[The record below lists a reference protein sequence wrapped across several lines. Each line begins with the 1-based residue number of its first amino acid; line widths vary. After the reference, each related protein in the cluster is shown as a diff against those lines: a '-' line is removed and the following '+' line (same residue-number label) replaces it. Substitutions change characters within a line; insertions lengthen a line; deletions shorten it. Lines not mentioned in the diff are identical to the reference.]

1 MAAKDMWGD
10 FQLEAIR
17 TPVQIL
23 REQAAAL
30 GPKTRNLVIA
40 EVNTSASSPR
50 FDFEEKLFTHQLK
63 LVVPSLDDYRFSLL
77 SLSHDIELYPVSFEY
92 LANGVKMDVA
102 SEEELNEVLQ
112 KFLSAPKTKRII
124 SSLLGQVS
132 SIAS

>member
-10 FQLEAIR
+10 FQVEAIR

-30 GPKTRNLVIA
+30 GPKTRNLVVA
-40 EVNTSASSPR
+40 EVNTSARDRSFKSR
-50 FDFEEKLFTHQLK
+50 KKDFVHELT
-63 LVVPSLDDYRFSLL
+63 LVVPSLDDYRYLL
-77 SLSHDIELYPVSFEY
+77 FSLSHDVELYPVHVEY
-92 LANGVKMDVA
+92 LANDVEIDVA

-112 KFLSAPKTKRII
+112 DVLSSPKTKNII

-132 SIAS
+132 IAS